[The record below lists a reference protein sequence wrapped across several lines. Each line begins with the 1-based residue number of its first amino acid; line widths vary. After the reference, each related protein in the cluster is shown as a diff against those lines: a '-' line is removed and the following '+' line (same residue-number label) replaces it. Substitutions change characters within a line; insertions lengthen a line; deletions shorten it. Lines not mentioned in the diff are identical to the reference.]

1 MIRTSYRNKV
11 CSLLTPHN
19 PTVLVVDDERVVADT
34 LAMILSNNGFNATA
48 AYSGESAVAIA
59 RESSPQFLVCDI
71 VLMDGMN
78 GIQAAIQIRAL
89 CPDCRIIL
97 ISGIAASGDLLD
109 EAVAE
114 GHEFEVLGK
123 PFHPTELIGR
133 LRG

>member
-1 MIRTSYRNKV
+1 
-11 CSLLTPHN
+11 
-19 PTVLVVDDERVVADT
+19 VVDDERVVADT
-34 LAMILSNNGFNATA
+34 LAMILSNNGFNATS

-71 VLMDGMN
+71 VLINGMN
-78 GIQAAIQIRAL
+78 GIQAAIQIGAL

-97 ISGIAASGDLLD
+97 ISGIAESGDLLD

-123 PFHPTELIGR
+123 PFHPTELIDR
-133 LRG
+133 LWG